1 MRPGNNAKRNL
12 GMGTLEQANNGF
24 NRTVDVGIVLLSAL
38 LVHRLYFDDLNI
50 VPVRMIV
57 LLFSIGATYTFF
69 ALGGLYASRDQLRL
83 GEVLSRLTV
92 CFALMVLA
100 TGLFAFL
107 SKIAIDV
114 SRFWFGAYLLTA
126 YIGLCGYRVAHRIYL
141 IWLRKQGRHSQSI
154 VIAGSG
160 ALCSFTL
167 KRLHEHM
174 WAGINVD
181 AVFDDHPRDGIEGVE
196 LSGALQDIP
205 AHVEQRRHAGM
216 PIDQVWVALPL
227 KEEEAISELVESL
240 KDSSVD
246 ICVIPSAFAN
256 QLISGTQFHVAD
268 LAVVNVSEVHLTPFG
283 EWFKIAFDYVA
294 AFCAVIL
301 FMPIMLVI
309 GVLIKLDSP
318 GNIIFKQRRYGI
330 DGQEIEVWKFRTMSV
345 AQDGIDVPQATAND
359 ARVTRIGRFLRRTS
373 LDELPQF
380 FNVLQGRMSVVGPR
394 PHAVSH
400 NEEYRK
406 KIHGYMMRHKIKP
419 GITGWAQ
426 VNGWRGETDTLEKME
441 NRVRYDLEYIKNW
454 SAWLDIKI
462 VWLTILHGFNNK
474 NAY

>member
-1 MRPGNNAKRNL
+1 VVLRNACAFL
-12 GMGTLEQANNGF
+12 PYCCLPPCGC
-24 NRTVDVGIVLLSAL
+24 
-38 LVHRLYFDDLNI
+38 
-50 VPVRMIV
+50 
-57 LLFSIGATYTFF
+57 LLFMSRCVTGCGAVV
-69 ALGGLYASRDQLRL
+69 GLL
-83 GEVLSRLTV
+83 
-92 CFALMVLA
+92 LA
-100 TGLFAFL
+100 
-107 SKIAIDV
+107 
-114 SRFWFGAYLLTA
+114 YC
-126 YIGLCGYRVAHRIYL
+126 GLCGYRVIYRYFL
-141 IWLRKQGRHSQSI
+141 IRQRRQGRYSQSI
-154 VIAGSG
+154 VIAGAG

-167 KRLHEHM
+167 KQLHQQS
-174 WAGINVD
+174 WVGIHV
-181 AVFDDHPRDGIEGVE
+181 DGIFDNQVRDDVNGIE
-196 LSGALQDIP
+196 LAGTLSDIP
-205 AHVEQRRHAGM
+205 AHVEQRRGAGV

-227 KEEEAISELVESL
+227 KEEEAISVLVESL

-246 ICVIPSAFAN
+246 ICIVPNVFAN
-256 QLISGTQFHVAD
+256 QLLNGTQFHIAD
-268 LAVVNVSEVHLTPFG
+268 LAVVNVSEVRLTPFG

-294 AFCAVIL
+294 ALFAVVI
-301 FMPIMLVI
+301 FMPIMIVI
-309 GVLIKLDSP
+309 GALIRIDSP
-318 GNIIFKQRRYGI
+318 GKILFKQRRYGI

-345 AQDGIDVPQATAND
+345 VEDGCNVPQATAND
-359 ARVTRIGRFLRRTS
+359 VRVTRIGRFLRRSS

-441 NRVRYDLEYIKNW
+441 NRVHYDLEYIKNW

>member
-1 MRPGNNAKRNL
+1 MDTSRHISTGL
-12 GMGTLEQANNGF
+12 
-24 NRTVDVGIVLLSAL
+24 NRAIDVFIVLFSCL
-38 LVHRLYFDDLNI
+38 LVHLVYFNDLNI
-50 VPVRMIV
+50 IPVRMLV
-57 LLFSIGATYTFF
+57 LLFCIGATYAFF
-69 ALGGLYASRDQLRL
+69 VLGGLYTTRDGLRL
-83 GEVLSRLTV
+83 GEELSRLTIS
-92 CFALMVLA
+92 FALMVLA

-114 SRFWFGAYLLTA
+114 SRFWFGVSMLTA
-126 YIGLCGYRVAHRIYL
+126 YCGLCGYRIVHRYYL
-141 IWLRKQGRHSQSI
+141 IWLSRQGYYSQSI
-154 VIAGSG
+154 VIAGAG

-167 KRLHEHM
+167 KRLDEQK
-174 WAGINVD
+174 WVGIKVD
-181 AVFDDHPRDGIEGVE
+181 GIFDDRVRDGFEDVE
-196 LSGALQDIP
+196 LSGRLQDIP
-205 AHVEQRRHAGM
+205 AHVEQRRSDGI

-227 KEEEAISELVESL
+227 KEEETITDLVESL
-240 KDSSVD
+240 KDSSTD
-246 ICVIPSAFAN
+246 ICIVPNVFAN
-256 QLISGTQFHVAD
+256 HLLNGTQFHIAD
-268 LAVVNVSEVHLTPFG
+268 LAVVNVSEVRLTPFG

-294 AFCAVIL
+294 ALFAIII
-301 FMPIMLVI
+301 FMPIMIII
-309 GVLIKLDSP
+309 GGLIRFDSP
-318 GNIIFKQRRYGI
+318 GRILFRQRRYGI

-345 AQDGIDVPQATAND
+345 AQDGVDVPQATAND
-359 ARVTRIGRFLRRTS
+359 VRVTRIGRFLRRTS

>member
-1 MRPGNNAKRNL
+1 MVAFKHISTGLTRA
-12 GMGTLEQANNGF
+12 
-24 NRTVDVGIVLLSAL
+24 VDVCIVLLSAL
-38 LVHRLYFDDLNI
+38 LVNQLYFGDLNI
-50 VPVRMIV
+50 IPVRMIV

-69 ALGGLYASRDQLRL
+69 VLGGLYASRDGLRL
-83 GEVLSRLTV
+83 GEELSRLSIS
-92 CFALMVLA
+92 FALMVLA

-114 SRFWFGAYLLTA
+114 SRLWFGTYMLIAYC
-126 YIGLCGYRVAHRIYL
+126 GLCAYRIVYRYYL
-141 IWLRKQGRHSQSI
+141 IWLRRQDRYKQSI
-154 VIAGSG
+154 VIAGAG

-167 KRLHEHM
+167 RRLDEQK
-174 WAGINVD
+174 WVGIKVD
-181 AVFDDHPRDGIEGVE
+181 GVFDDQVRDGYENIEVCGT
-196 LSGALQDIP
+196 LQDIP
-205 AHVEQRRHAGM
+205 AHVEQRRRDGV

-227 KEEEAISELVESL
+227 KEEDAITELVESL
-240 KDSSVD
+240 KDSSAD
-246 ICVIPSAFAN
+246 ICIVPNVFAN
-256 QLISGTQFHVAD
+256 HLLNGTQFQIAD
-268 LAVVNVSEVHLTPFG
+268 LSVVNISEVRLTPFG

-294 AFCAVIL
+294 ALFAVIL
-301 FMPIMLVI
+301 FMPLMIVI
-309 GVLIKLDSP
+309 GSLIWLDSR
-318 GNIIFKQRRYGI
+318 GSILFRQRRYGI
-330 DGQEIEVWKFRTMSV
+330 DGQEIEIWKFRTMSV
-345 AQDGIDVPQATAND
+345 TQDGVDVPQATFND
-359 ARVTRIGRFLRRTS
+359 MRVTRFGRFLRRTS

-462 VWLTILHGFNNK
+462 VWLTILNGFNSK

>member
-1 MRPGNNAKRNL
+1 MDALKHIRTGL
-12 GMGTLEQANNGF
+12 
-24 NRTVDVGIVLLSAL
+24 NRATDIGIVLLSSL
-38 LVHRLYFDDLNI
+38 IVHYLYFGDLNVI
-50 VPVRMIV
+50 PVRMIV
-57 LLFSIGATYTFF
+57 LLFSIGATYIFF
-69 ALGGLYASRDQLRL
+69 VLGGLYTTRDGLRL
-83 GEVLSRLTV
+83 GEELSRLTV
-92 CFALMVLA
+92 SFMLMVLA

-114 SRFWFGAYLLTA
+114 SRFWFGVYMLLAYC
-126 YIGLCGYRVAHRIYL
+126 GLCGYRILHRFYL
-141 IWLRKQGRHSQSI
+141 IWLRRQDRYSQSI
-154 VIAGSG
+154 VIAGAG
-160 ALCSFTL
+160 ALCAFTL
-167 KRLHEHM
+167 RRLQEQH
-174 WAGINVD
+174 WVGIKVD
-181 AVFDDHPRDGIEGVE
+181 GIFDDQARDGLEDVE
-196 LSGALQDIP
+196 LSGTLRDIP
-205 AHVEQRRHAGM
+205 SHVEQRRSDGR

-227 KEEEAISELVESL
+227 KEEDAITELVESL
-240 KDSSVD
+240 KDSSADVC
-246 ICVIPSAFAN
+246 IVPNVFAN
-256 QLISGTQFHVAD
+256 HLLNGTQFHIAD
-268 LAVVNVSEVHLTPFG
+268 LSVVNVSEVQLAPFG

-294 AFCAVIL
+294 ALLAIIL
-301 FMPIMLVI
+301 FMPVMIII
-309 GVLIKLDSP
+309 GCLIWLDSP
-318 GNIIFKQRRYGI
+318 GRILFKQRRYGI

-345 AQDGIDVPQATAND
+345 SQDGTEVPQATAND
-359 ARVTRIGRFLRRTS
+359 ERVTRIGRFLRRTS

-462 VWLTILHGFNNK
+462 VWLTILHGFSNK

>member
-1 MRPGNNAKRNL
+1 MKALKYIS
-12 GMGTLEQANNGF
+12 NGL
-24 NRTVDVGIVLLSAL
+24 NRAIDVCIILLSSL
-38 LVHRLYFDDLNI
+38 FVHLLYFGDLNI
-50 VPVRMIV
+50 IPVRMIV
-57 LLFSIGATYTFF
+57 LLFSIGATYSFF
-69 ALGGLYASRDQLRL
+69 VLGGLYASRDGFRL
-83 GEVLSRLTV
+83 GEELSRLTIS
-92 CFALMVLA
+92 FSLMVLA

-107 SKIAIDV
+107 SKIAVDV
-114 SRFWFGAYLLTA
+114 SRFWFGAYILMA
-126 YIGLCGYRVAHRIYL
+126 YGGLIGYRMLHRYYL
-141 IWLRKQGRHSQSI
+141 IWLYRQERYRQSI
-154 VIAGSG
+154 VIAGAG
-160 ALCSFTL
+160 TLCSFTL
-167 KRLHEHM
+167 RRLHEQK
-174 WAGINVD
+174 WLGIKVD
-181 AVFDDHPRDGIEGVE
+181 GIFDNQIRDGVEEVE
-196 LSGALQDIP
+196 LSGTLQDIS
-205 AHVEQRRHAGM
+205 AHVEQRRSAGA
-216 PIDQVWVALPL
+216 PIDQVWVTLAL
-227 KEEEAISELVESL
+227 KEEDAITELVDSL
-240 KDSSVD
+240 KDSSAD
-246 ICVIPSAFAN
+246 ICIVPNVFASHLLN
-256 QLISGTQFHVAD
+256 GTQFQIAD
-268 LAVVNVSEVHLTPFG
+268 LSVVNVSEVRLTPFG
-283 EWFKIAFDYVA
+283 EWFKVAFDYIA
-294 AFCAVIL
+294 ALFAVIL

-309 GVLIKLDSP
+309 GVLIWFDSP
-318 GNIIFKQRRYGI
+318 GRILFRQRRYGI

-345 AQDGIDVPQATAND
+345 AQDGLDVPQATAND
-359 ARVTRIGRFLRRTS
+359 ERVTRIGRILRRTS